1 MRGGWNPAA
10 TMGLPLLLPQGAVRP
25 EEVDLREY
33 ELMLIVPAEA
43 DDKVIGGVTDRITQL
58 LGRSGGRITN
68 VDRWGRRRFAFP
80 LDKLTEGFYL
90 VVDLEADPTA
100 LKELDRV
107 LSLADEVIRF
117 KVVVKPE
124 KAARAARPPV
134 EEPQPAPEAV
144 PEPTESAPAP
154 AEASDATS
162 EEGPAAPSEA
172 EAEAEEAPAAAEEV
186 ESVPSTEA
194 V

>member
-1 MRGGWNPAA
+1 
-10 TMGLPLLLPQGAVRP
+10 MGLPLLLPQGAVRP

-43 DDKVIGGVTDRITQL
+43 DDKVIDGVTDRITQL

-68 VDRWGRRRFAFP
+68 IDRWGRRRFAFP

-90 VVDLEADPTA
+90 VVDLEADPAA
-100 LKELDRV
+100 LRELDRV
-107 LSLADEVIRF
+107 LLLADDVIRF
-117 KVVVKPE
+117 KIVVKPE
-124 KAARAARPPV
+124 KAVRAVRPPQQ
-134 EEPQPAPEAV
+134 EPEPAAAPAPV
-144 PEPTESAPAP
+144 ESAPQAAQAAEEEPAAP
-154 AEASDATS
+154 AE
-162 EEGPAAPSEA
+162 SEA
-172 EAEAEEAPAAAEEV
+172 EAA